1 MRASARLALLSLLLM
16 FLLCPVAWA
25 EHQPEPPSASSVEPA
40 AAPQPSPTSS
50 TAPEENANLTQML
63 HLTADQVSQMRVINE
78 RVRQSLISER
88 RHFRESVLAVLTDAQ
103 RKRLQQLLVEHMND
117 ERPDVDLQKEL
128 GLTPAQLDM
137 LRRLQTAEQLKL
149 DAMWTE
155 YIGQIKA
162 ILTPTQAAALE
173 DYLRAQATAP

>member
-1 MRASARLALLSLLLM
+1 MKASARLALFSLLLT
-16 FLLCPVAWA
+16 FLLCPGAWA
-25 EHQPEPPSASSVEPA
+25 EHQPERPTASSVEPA
-40 AAPQPSPTSS
+40 AVPQPSPSPS
-50 TAPEENANLTQML
+50 TTQEEDANLTQML
-63 HLTADQVSQMRVINE
+63 HLTADQVSQMRDINE
-78 RVRQSLISER
+78 RVRQNLISER
-88 RHFRESVLAVLTDAQ
+88 RRFRESVLAVLTDAQ

-117 ERPDVDLQKEL
+117 DKPDVDLQKEL

-137 LRRLQTAEQLKL
+137 LKRLQASEQLRL

-173 DYLRAQATAP
+173 DYLRQQATAP